1 VGSRTD
7 TTYELNTLPSY
18 QIANIRG
25 GVEGRKWS
33 AVLFVN
39 NVGNK
44 RALISDIS
52 QDAINLQQYNRIAV
66 NQPLTAG
73 IDFNIKY

>member
-1 VGSRTD
+1 M
-7 TTYELNTLPSY
+7 PSY

-25 GVEGRKWS
+25 GLEGKKWS

-44 RALISDIS
+44 RALISDVT
-52 QDAINLQQYNRIAV
+52 QDAINLPDYNRITV

-73 IDFNIKY
+73 IDLNIRY